1 MKFPKIIILFI
12 AVLSFMTSSA
22 QVVQNTFSSLN
33 FKGKIK
39 TLKESIFSGEMVS
52 GEFQKLKTIQVDIT
66 QFDINGK
73 KTDLEIIGSDDNS
86 LGQTK
91 YIYNP
96 KGLLTEGYF
105 TSSRSIGYSKFRAA
119 RPNYTQNTFIYDD
132 KDNNIEQ
139 NSLRSDGSILSKS
152 IIKYDD
158 LGKMTEKNDYDGN
171 YRLKSIY
178 SYKYDAKGNKILET
192 QYSEGKFI
200 DSTNWKYDETNN
212 IMEENHFYSIPKF
225 NRNYIYKYELDEAGN
240 WITQLRFAKGWPTIL
255 TERKIKY
262 YKE

>member
-1 MKFPKIIILFI
+1 MKLPKIIILFI
-12 AVLSFMTSSA
+12 AVLSFTTSTA
-22 QVVQNTFSSLN
+22 QVVQNTYSSHN
-33 FKGKIK
+33 FKGKVK
-39 TLKESIFSGEMVS
+39 TLKESIFDGEMAS
-52 GEFQKLKTIQVDIT
+52 GEFQKLRTIQVDIT

-73 KTDLEIIGSDDNS
+73 KTDAEMIGSDGNS

-91 YIYNP
+91 FIYNP

-105 TSSRSIGYSKFRAA
+105 TSAKSIGNSKFRAA
-119 RPNYTQNTFIYDD
+119 RRDYTQHTYIYDE
-132 KDNNIEQ
+132 KGNNIEQ
-139 NSLRSDGSILSKS
+139 NSLNPDGSLLSKS

-158 LGKMTEKNDYDGN
+158 QGKMTEKNDYDGN
-171 YRLKSIY
+171 FNLKSIY
-178 SYKYDAKGNKILET
+178 NYKYDAKGNKILET

-200 DSTNWKYDETNN
+200 DSTNWKYDETIN

-225 NRNYIYKYELDEAGN
+225 NRNYNYRYEFDETGN

-262 YKE
+262 Y